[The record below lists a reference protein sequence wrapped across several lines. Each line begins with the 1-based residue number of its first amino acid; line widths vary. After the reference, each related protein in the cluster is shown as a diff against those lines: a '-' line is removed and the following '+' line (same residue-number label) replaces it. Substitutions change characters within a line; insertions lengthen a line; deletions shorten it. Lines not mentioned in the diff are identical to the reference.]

1 MENDLNEKLE
11 GLESKVKDLSVQYT
25 GETSKQLLEAQDKL
39 AKLTL
44 AAIVQE
50 LNKEHEAY
58 KEAILGLN
66 KAIDFISDADKKIEG
81 ITEVI
86 KLTAKAIDL
95 VEKALKN
102 A

>member
-1 MENDLNEKLE
+1 MENDLSKKLKR
-11 GLESKVKDLSVQYT
+11 LEAKVKDLSVQYT
-25 GETSKQLLEAQDKL
+25 GETGKQLLEAQDKL
-39 AKLTL
+39 AKITL
-44 AAIVQE
+44 AAIVQK
-50 LNKEHEAY
+50 LNEEHEAY
-58 KEAILGLN
+58 QEAISGLN
-66 KAIDFISDADKKIEG
+66 EAIDFIGDADKKIEG